1 MKNEKGEI
9 LVGGAVIFK
18 EGKDKASLP
27 AGGKK
32 LFLLT
37 KNSDGEF
44 EILKSTVRRGESSVR
59 AVIRYTSEQGNM
71 NTRVLD
77 EVGRASG
84 VGTVNTKP
92 VTYKYIYY
100 LLLFKAGIE
109 ISGMGDISWYDYASA
124 AKKLKLKREKDMLK
138 TANLMVKEWEKTKKK
153 KKS

>member
-9 LVGGAVIFK
+9 LVGGAVVFK
-18 EGKDKASLP
+18 EGK
-27 AGGKK
+27 GKN
-32 LFLLT
+32 LFLLS
-37 KNSDGEF
+37 KNNDGEF

-77 EVGRASG
+77 EVGRGTS
-84 VGTVNTKP
+84 VGTVNNKS

-100 LLLFKAGIE
+100 LLFFKAGAE
-109 ISGMGDISWYDYASA
+109 ISGIGDISWFDYATA

-138 TANLMVKEWEKTKKK
+138 IASGMVKEWEKNKKK
-153 KKS
+153 KKSS

>member
-9 LVGGAVIFK
+9 LVGGAIIFK
-18 EGKDKASLP
+18 EGK
-27 AGGKK
+27 GKN
-32 LFLLT
+32 LFLLS
-37 KNSDGEF
+37 KNNDGEF

-77 EVGRASG
+77 EVGRGTS
-84 VGTVNTKP
+84 VGTVNTRP

-100 LLLFKAGIE
+100 LLFFKAGLE
-109 ISGMGDISWYDYASA
+109 ISGMGDISWFDYATA

-138 TANLMVKEWEKTKKK
+138 VASNMVKEREKNKKK
-153 KKS
+153 KKA

>member
-18 EGKDKASLP
+18 EGKDK
-27 AGGKK
+27 K
-32 LFLLT
+32 LFLLS
-37 KNSDGEF
+37 KNNDGDF

-77 EVGRASG
+77 EVGRGTS
-84 VGTVNTKP
+84 VGTVNNKS
-92 VTYKYIYY
+92 VTYRYIYY

-109 ISGMGDISWYDYASA
+109 ISGMGDISWHDYASA
-124 AKKLKLKREKDMLK
+124 SKKLKLKREKDMLK
-138 TANLMVKEWEKTKKK
+138 IASGMVKEWEKTKKK

>member
-9 LVGGAVIFK
+9 LIGGAVVFK
-18 EGKDKASLP
+18 EGK
-27 AGGKK
+27 GKN
-32 LFLLT
+32 LFLLS
-37 KNSDGEF
+37 KNNDGEF

-77 EVGRASG
+77 EVGRGTS
-84 VGTVNTKP
+84 VGTVNNKS

-100 LLLFKAGIE
+100 LLFFKAGAE
-109 ISGMGDISWYDYASA
+109 IAGIGDISWFDYATA

-138 TANLMVKEWEKTKKK
+138 IASGMVKEWEKNKKK
-153 KKS
+153 KKSS

>member
-9 LVGGAVIFK
+9 LIGGAVVFK
-18 EGKDKASLP
+18 EGK
-27 AGGKK
+27 GKN
-32 LFLLT
+32 LFLLS
-37 KNSDGEF
+37 KNNDGEF

-77 EVGRASG
+77 EVGRGTS
-84 VGTVNTKP
+84 VGTVNNKS

-100 LLLFKAGIE
+100 LLFFKAGAE
-109 ISGMGDISWYDYASA
+109 ISGIGDISWFDYATA

-138 TANLMVKEWEKTKKK
+138 IASGMVKEWEKNKKK
-153 KKS
+153 KKSS

>member
-9 LVGGAVIFK
+9 LDGGAVVFK
-18 EGKDKASLP
+18 EGK
-27 AGGKK
+27 GKN
-32 LFLLT
+32 LFLLS
-37 KNSDGEF
+37 KNNDGEF

-77 EVGRASG
+77 EVGRGTS
-84 VGTVNTKP
+84 VGTVNNKS

-100 LLLFKAGIE
+100 LLFFKAGAE
-109 ISGMGDISWYDYASA
+109 ISGIGDISWFDYATA

-138 TANLMVKEWEKTKKK
+138 IASGMVKEWEKNKKK
-153 KKS
+153 KKAS